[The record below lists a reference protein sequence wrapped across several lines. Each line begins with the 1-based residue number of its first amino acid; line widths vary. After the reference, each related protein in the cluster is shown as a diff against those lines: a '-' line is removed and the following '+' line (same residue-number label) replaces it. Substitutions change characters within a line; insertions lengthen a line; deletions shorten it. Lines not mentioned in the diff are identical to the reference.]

1 MTLLLKLWDPNRFE
15 RLAWFHIGNIFLVGN
30 SVIQMKVFVSS
41 KASFPVE
48 MLQATASSFQVYSAT
63 IFPLLKCCSAG
74 RGWLLLVWSTWTIT
88 LMFFTIVSKE
98 PSSKPSKFLP
108 YLWPCSTSESPCF
121 WYCPF
126 PAGHTKYHRLN
137 QYIYI
142 FFQIRHFQ
150 NTDNDECKCCHKISA
165 HLLPGLYRIQ
175 FTMELTQ
182 EHRDSVVTPERKT
195 PTVGE
200 EETIRKTFSLSEN
213 KKKKRFHMTQSQDM
227 LSGTSLSADTVNL
240 IWKET
245 WLPLWNEKHTF
256 HISD

>member
-142 FFQIRHFQ
+142 FSDQTFPEYWQWWVQMLPQ
-150 NTDNDECKCCHKISA
+150 NFC
-165 HLLPGLYRIQ
+165 PP
-175 FTMELTQ
+175 FT
-182 EHRDSVVTPERKT
+182 R
-195 PTVGE
+195 TV
-200 EETIRKTFSLSEN
+200 S
-213 KKKKRFHMTQSQDM
+213 H
-227 LSGTSLSADTVNL
+227 TVHHGVN
-240 IWKET
+240 T
-245 WLPLWNEKHTF
+245 GA
-256 HISD
+256 